1 MNNEH
6 SERTRALIVD
16 DVRLI
21 SHALTEMF
29 DNLREALS
37 NGTAAVCY
45 YSELSRDV
53 YQPFGED
60 FSNAFDLTID
70 RITESLDDL
79 MTVVGEAETQATSAS
94 RDLAKRL
101 G

>member
-6 SERTRALIVD
+6 SERTRARLAD
-16 DVRLI
+16 DVSLI
-21 SHALTEMF
+21 SHALTETF

-37 NGTAAVCY
+37 NSTAAVCY

-53 YQPFGED
+53 YQSLGED

-70 RITESLDDL
+70 RVEESLGDL
-79 MTVVGEAETQATSAS
+79 MTVVGEAETQAISAI
-94 RDLAKRL
+94 RDLVKRL